1 VASEATRS
9 SRERGRSSQRL
20 HEDMTRDTATEG
32 DLHPVDLHKERTT
45 ECAAAGKVDG
55 VAGMD
60 AEMVQPLLQAMPC
73 PNVEDTRFAPRVELI
88 ERHDS
93 I

>member
-1 VASEATRS
+1 MRS
-9 SRERGRSSQRL
+9 SLERGRSSQWL
-20 HEDMTRDTATEG
+20 HEDVTRDTATEG
-32 DLHPVDLHKERTT
+32 DLHPVDLHEERTT

-60 AEMVQPLLQAMPC
+60 AEMVQPPLQAMPC
-73 PNVEDTRFAPRVELI
+73 ANVEDTRFTSRVKLI